1 MAKELFAGQRKN
13 KYKIVISKEAIS
25 KKNLIP
31 LLKEHNKT
39 LIISDDGVPIK
50 IIKKVTAVCK
60 TSTKVFKIILKQ
72 GEKAKSVKNFQ
83 KILNFLADNNFDRT
97 DLILA
102 VGGGVVGDISGYVA
116 SSYLRGIQFIQIPT
130 TLLAQVDSSVG
141 GKTAINISAGK
152 NLVGAFYNPKGV
164 IIDTAVLNTLPKR
177 EFKAGL
183 AEVIKY
189 ALIQNKSLFSLL
201 ETYSQKILTMD
212 HQIIEEIIF
221 ASIQTK
227 AKIVTKDEKENGIRA
242 ILNFGH
248 TFGHAIEAHSKYKK
262 ILHGEAVAKGM
273 KVASRISYLENLI
286 SKKEYEEV
294 ITLLEMFEFDLSINQ
309 YKYEELKPYIYRD
322 KKIKADKLNLVLLNK
337 VSNAIVTNS
346 FNLKNLQKGL
356 KDEIKLH

>member
-1 MAKELFAGQRKN
+1 MAKEIFVGKKDL
-13 KYKIVISKEAIS
+13 KYKIIISGNSIS
-25 KKNLIP
+25 KKNLGP
-31 LLKEHNKT
+31 LLQDHNKV
-39 LIISDDGVPIK
+39 LIISDNGVPSDITN
-50 IIKKVTAVCK
+50 KVK
-60 TSTKVFKIILKQ
+60 SISKNFSKVFSVILTK
-72 GEKAKSVKNFQ
+72 GEQAKSIQNFQ
-83 KILNFLADNNFDRT
+83 KILNFLTKNNFDRT
-97 DLILA
+97 DIIIA

-294 ITLLEMFEFDLSINQ
+294 ITLLQMFEFDLSINQ

>member
-25 KKNLIP
+25 KKNLVP

-60 TSTKVFKIILKQ
+60 PSTKVFKIILKQ
-72 GEKAKSVKNFQ
+72 GEKAKSVQNFQ

-286 SKKEYEEV
+286 SEKEYKEV
-294 ITLLEMFEFDLSINQ
+294 ITLLQMFEFDLSINQ

>member
-25 KKNLIP
+25 RKNIAP
-31 LLKEHNKT
+31 LLKMHKKT
-39 LIISDDGVPIK
+39 LIISDNGVPQNIV
-50 IIKKVTAVCK
+50 KKAVAVSK
-60 TSTKVFKIILKQ
+60 PSTKVFKIILQ
-72 GEKAKSVKNFQ
+72 YGEKAKSIQKFQ

-97 DLILA
+97 DLIIA

-164 IIDTAVLNTLPKR
+164 IIDTSVLKTLPNR

-189 ALIQNKSLFSLL
+189 ALIKNKSLFSLL
-201 ETYSQKILTMD
+201 EKHAKEILLMD
-212 HQIIEEIIF
+212 QRIIEEIIF
-221 ASIQTK
+221 ASIHTK
-227 AKIVTKDEKENGIRA
+227 AQIVTRDEKEDGIRA

-248 TFGHAIEAHSKYKK
+248 TFGHAIEAHGKYKK

-273 KVASRISYLENLI
+273 KVASRISFLENLI
-286 SKKEYEEV
+286 SEKEYKKV
-294 ITLLEMFEFDLSINQ
+294 ISLLEMFEFDLSLNQ
-309 YKYEELKPYIYRD
+309 YNYEELKPYIFRD
-322 KKIKADKLNLVLLNK
+322 KKIKAGRLNLVLLNRLSK
-337 VSNAIVTNS
+337 AIISSS
-346 FNLKNLQKGL
+346 FDTKNLKKGL
-356 KDEIKLH
+356 QG